1 MILKHPLWKSHIICP
16 SKIFSSSFHFLCTL
30 LSTTMNYIYKLL
42 MCLANANLIW
52 SILKINMCHKQQQ
65 STGEGTINLSTH
77 EILQKRSLQMETL
90 LWGLTIIN
98 QHKKEVFTPNP
109 CRLGNFFKINIQL
122 SRFWRVFQKIIL
134 DRLGINSIINLIL
147 NWLIIDTQTQ
157 IQPNNQVK
165 IQ

>member
-1 MILKHPLWKSHIICP
+1 MILEHPLWKLHIICP

-42 MCLANANLIW
+42 MWLANANLIW
-52 SILKINMCHKQQQ
+52 SILKTNMCHKQQQ
-65 STGEGTINLSTH
+65 STREGTINLSTH
-77 EILQKRSLQMETL
+77 EILQKRSLQMD
-90 LWGLTIIN
+90 WGLTIIDL
-98 QHKKEVFTPNP
+98 HKKEVFTPNP
-109 CRLGNFFKINIQL
+109 CRLGNIFKINIQL
-122 SRFWRVFQKIIL
+122 SRFWWVFQKIIL